1 MCHACRQKYGVDPI
15 KGSREALLLV
25 CADFAIEPPQP
36 MPPHVKMVGGILT
49 APAKP
54 LPADLE
60 ARTPMLCFRVL
71 GFSTMQIL
79 HAVPHVTLTCLF
91 SENLRPLWVQLEQG
105 TLTTCSPCFAGFH
118 DGQRGGGRGSGSI
131 WHPCGQGYAPACLLL
146 AADRVNRSLC
156 APLGDFTLTCSKL
169 FKWRVTA

>member
-1 MCHACRQKYGVDPI
+1 MQGTNSTRPHYYIATREAVCHACRQKYGVDPI

-60 ARTPMLCFRVL
+60 ARTRAT
-71 GFSTMQIL
+71 FSTL
-79 HAVPHVTLTCLF
+79 VVRAV
-91 SENLRPLWVQLEQG
+91 
-105 TLTTCSPCFAGFH
+105 
-118 DGQRGGGRGSGSI
+118 
-131 WHPCGQGYAPACLLL
+131 
-146 AADRVNRSLC
+146 
-156 APLGDFTLTCSKL
+156 
-169 FKWRVTA
+169 